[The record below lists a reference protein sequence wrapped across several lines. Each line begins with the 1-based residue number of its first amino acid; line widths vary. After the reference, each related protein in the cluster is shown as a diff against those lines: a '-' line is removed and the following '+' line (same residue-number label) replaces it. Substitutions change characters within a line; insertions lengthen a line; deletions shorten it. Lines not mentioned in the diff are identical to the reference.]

1 MQIVLCIVILLIVCK
16 LILLKLMDIYFF
28 AGEFKFYLYS
38 LPKETL
44 YTWFI
49 STWKIYVEGRITCK

>member
-16 LILLKLMDIYFF
+16 LLLLKLMDIYFF
-28 AGEFKFYLYS
+28 AGELKCYLYS

-49 STWKIYVEGRITCK
+49 STWKIYVEGMITCK